1 MTTLIKADVT
11 PLPIDL
17 GKKEIIINPVGS
29 LVDSANELQIE
40 ILEAIE
46 PTDNS
51 KPIEIFKMQ
60 KKMSDDVKDFL
71 KQVLSLSNAQYKK
84 INETWTKEQI
94 NSYVSYLLTLIQG
107 IPVKSFEDFMKDSKE
122 DSEDPKGED
131 TELEN

>member
-17 GKKEIIINPVGS
+17 GKKEVSINPVGS

-71 KQVLSLSNAQYKK
+71 KQVLSLSNTQYKK

-107 IPVKSFEDFMKDSKE
+107 IPVKSFAEFMKDSKE
-122 DSEDPKGED
+122 DSEDPKGEN